1 MPVRATRP
9 LTDPE
14 QFGPDHPA
22 VRRQGEGACSGG
34 AARGGRVTDGRLLSV
49 EWFSPDRPDERPH
62 ETPVGSMSDLSIV
75 YDR

>member
-14 QFGPDHPA
+14 QFGPDHAA

-49 EWFSPDRPDERPH
+49 EWFIPDRQNERLQEP
-62 ETPVGSMSDLSIV
+62 PFRSMSDLSII